1 MDSRAS
7 QLMMRESDVF
17 YDHHPQ
23 QVEELQRVE
32 EESKT
37 VDYRQQLNDKDEI
50 IKELKVRLKTLYR
63 ACQLAKEEI
72 LRLSS

>member
-1 MDSRAS
+1 VAAKHRAKNIFNRATTTNNITEDIRYTMDSRAS

-37 VDYRQQLNDKDEI
+37 VDYR
-50 IKELKVRLKTLYR
+50 
-63 ACQLAKEEI
+63 
-72 LRLSS
+72 